1 MLQSTNTSNAKF
13 IYSKLIKDL
22 MEPKSTMEKGKKLPS
37 ERQLCDDYDV
47 SRTTVRNAIG
57 SLVNAGILY
66 QIQGKGIFV
75 RDSEKENLS
84 NYYSF
89 TEQTRKN
96 GKIPKSTVLSFKIR
110 KANNKEKE
118 IFAKDCDIK
127 LIVFTRL
134 RLADDIPMMYE
145 TTIIPYYRFKEID
158 KKLLENKPLYD
169 IFEQDYD
176 SNIYNIKERFSVSS
190 MSKEIAKT
198 MNLENNN
205 PCLKIEGIH
214 IMSKTNWLN
223 IRNPMQELICSITKY
238 HTGITNTYACMY
250 QLNIGSVLV

>member
-1 MLQSTNTSNAKF
+1 MSSL
-13 IYSKLIKDL
+13 YSKLREDL
-22 MEPKSTMEKGKKLPS
+22 MEAISTMEKGEKLPS

-66 QIQGKGIFV
+66 QIQGKGTYV

-84 NYYSF
+84 NYYSL

-96 GKIPKSTVLSFKIR
+96 GKIPKSIVLSFKI
-110 KANNKEKE
+110 
-118 IFAKDCDIK
+118 
-127 LIVFTRL
+127 
-134 RLADDIPMMYE
+134 
-145 TTIIPYYRFKEID
+145 
-158 KKLLENKPLYD
+158 
-169 IFEQDYD
+169 
-176 SNIYNIKERFSVSS
+176 
-190 MSKEIAKT
+190 
-198 MNLENNN
+198 
-205 PCLKIEGIH
+205 EGIH
-214 IMSKTNWLN
+214 MTSKTNWLN